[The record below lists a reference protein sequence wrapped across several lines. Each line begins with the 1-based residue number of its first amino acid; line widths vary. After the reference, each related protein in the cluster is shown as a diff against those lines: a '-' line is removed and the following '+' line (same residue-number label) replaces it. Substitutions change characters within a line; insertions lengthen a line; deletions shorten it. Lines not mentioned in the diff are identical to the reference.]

1 MPMIRT
7 YAEPVEDTVT
17 VKIPREYSSYS
28 FEVIL
33 VPCNVRPNLT
43 SERDIHFFDSLH
55 ADWGGDGSAEEIA
68 SSIRASR
75 QVNRLTPDW

>member
-17 VKIPREYSSYS
+17 VKIPR
-28 FEVIL
+28 
-33 VPCNVRPNLT
+33 
-43 SERDIHFFDSLH
+43 DIHLFDSLH
-55 ADWGGDGSAEEIA
+55 VDWGGDGSAEEIA

-75 QVNRLTPDW
+75 QVNRPTPDW